1 LDKDTELPP
10 PPTVFHSILGMTY
23 LPSATMT
30 KNRSKSKLLTQ
41 VQEEEISQP
50 SESITQIEEKNNNN
64 NLGVEHEIECPR
76 CHDIMTLQ
84 SEFDRLGYVCE
95 ECYFLVYF
103 N

>member
-1 LDKDTELPP
+1 
-10 PPTVFHSILGMTY
+10 M
-23 LPSATMT
+23 A

-41 VQEEEISQP
+41 VQKEEINQP
-50 SESITQIEEKNNNN
+50 SESITQIEEEKNNN

-76 CHDIMTLQ
+76 CHDMMALQ

-95 ECYFLVYF
+95 ECDFLLYF